1 MKKIMVV
8 DDDPGI
14 LKLVRIILE
23 KEEGYEVVEVESGE
37 ECLKR
42 LKKEK
47 PDLILLD
54 VMMRGKDGWE
64 ICRKIKADEKHRDIP
79 VAMLTVRAS
88 EEDMNKSL
96 ECGADT
102 HINKPFDVEDLL
114 DQVERLLGKATTG

>member
-1 MKKIMVV
+1 MAKIMIV
-8 DDDPGI
+8 DDNPKI
-14 LKLVRIILE
+14 RTLVRMILE
-23 KEEGYEVVEVESGE
+23 KEEGYKVVEVESGE

-54 VMMRGKDGWE
+54 VMMSGKDGWE
-64 ICRKIKADEKHRDIP
+64 ICRKIKADEKHSDIP

-88 EEDMNKSL
+88 EEDMNNSL

-102 HINKPFDVEDLL
+102 HINKPFGVEDLL
-114 DQVERLLGKATTG
+114 DRVESLLGKDASS

>member
-1 MKKIMVV
+1 MAKIMIV
-8 DDDPGI
+8 DDNPKI
-14 LKLVRIILE
+14 RTLVRIILE
-23 KEEGYEVVEVESGE
+23 KEEGYKVVEVESGE

-102 HINKPFDVEDLL
+102 HINKPFGVEDLL
-114 DQVERLLGKATTG
+114 ERVEGLLGKATSS